1 MSKQSPFQ
9 IVKDEHG
16 SKAELAKKVYDL
28 LDHPEDTDEAHEL
41 EARVQTMSNRKLL
54 RMWNAYQVLDSNFG
68 SKEELIDAVTKAR
81 FPGGNEDYAAKLGTF
96 TVPRL
101 LDVARQF
108 KLVKPAE
115 LRWR

>member
-1 MSKQSPFQ
+1 MSKQSPYQ
-9 IVKDEHG
+9 IVQDKHG

-28 LDHPEDTDEAHEL
+28 LDHPEDKDEANEL

-54 RMWNAYQVLDSNFG
+54 RMWNAYQTLDDKFG
-68 SKEELIDAVTKAR
+68 SKEDLVDAVVKAR
-81 FPGGNEDYAAKLGTF
+81 FPGGNDDYAAKLEGF
-96 TVPRL
+96 TVPKL
-101 LDVARQF
+101 LDLARQH